1 MTEAHE
7 NAPLRPPAPALD
19 RSAYFQRIRFT
30 GPADPS
36 MATLEELHRQHQASI
51 PFENLDV
58 LLGRPV
64 RLDLESLQAKLVAG
78 GRGGYC
84 FEHNTLFA
92 AVLRDLGFAVTTLEA
107 RVRPP
112 GQNVLLGRTH
122 GVLQVDLEGRSWLVD
137 VGFGGDGILGPVLLP
152 LDPGARILAP
162 GDVAGQE
169 RHGARHR
176 VAPEGRLRVLQAWSG
191 QGWQDVYAIGPDPV
205 HPVDWAVANHYT
217 STHPDSVFKRTLTV
231 QDAAPGLRRALR
243 GRTYSENRGGAVQSR
258 ELRDGE
264 ILTLLA
270 EGFGLRLP
278 EGFQLQDGWTG

>member
-1 MTEAHE
+1 MTAAHG
-7 NAPLRPPAPALD
+7 NAPLPPPAPVLD
-19 RSAYFQRIRFT
+19 LSAYFRRTGFT
-30 GPADPS
+30 GPAEPR
-36 MATLEELHRQHQASI
+36 MATLEELHRRHQASI

-92 AVLRDLGFAVTTLEA
+92 AVLGALGFAVTRLEA

-122 GVLQVDLEGRSWLVD
+122 GVLQVDLEGRSWLAD
-137 VGFGGDGILGPVLLP
+137 VGFGGDGILGPVP
-152 LDPGARILAP
+152 LDGAE
-162 GDVAGQE
+162 QE

-243 GRTYSENRGGAVQSR
+243 GRTCSETRDGVVQSR

-270 EGFGLRLP
+270 EGFRLRLP